1 VFACREEN
9 ELNTQVA
16 PPDRVARSPGWT
28 RSASRLIRR
37 EPGLAF
43 GGVVM
48 LMFLLVALWPGLFA
62 GQSPFAVDVGH
73 VLQAPSAAHLFG
85 TDDTG
90 RDVYARV
97 IHGTGITLSICAG
110 SLLLAALVGGLAG
123 ALSGFAGGWLDQTL
137 GRLTDVILSF
147 PPIILGMIVS
157 GILGAATRNLVLAL
171 SVVYVPVF
179 FRIARS
185 GVLGE
190 NGKAYVE
197 AARSVG
203 LTETAILWRHVLR
216 NILPLLFVQYVILF
230 PLVLQIQAALG
241 FLGLGVQPPSPDW
254 GAILEQGKDSIM
266 VAPWLSLYPGL
277 AILLAAFSLLLVGRS
292 LQRVLDQR

>member
-1 VFACREEN
+1 M
-9 ELNTQVA
+9 
-16 PPDRVARSPGWT
+16 
-28 RSASRLIRR
+28 SRLVRR

-43 GGVVM
+43 GALVM
-48 LMFLLVALWPGLFA
+48 LLLLLAALLPTLFTS
-62 GQSPFAVDVGH
+62 QSPYAIDMSRA
-73 VLQAPSAAHLFG
+73 LQAPSAAHLFG

-90 RDVYARV
+90 RDVFARV
-97 IHGTGITLSICAG
+97 IHGTRITLSICAG

-123 ALSGFAGGWLDQTL
+123 AASGFTGGWLDQVL
-137 GRLTDVILSF
+137 GRLVDVILSF

-157 GILGAATRNLVLAL
+157 GILGPATRNLVLAL
-171 SVVYVPVF
+171 SVVYLPVF

-190 NGKAYVE
+190 KVRTYVE

-203 LTETAILWRHVLR
+203 LTESAILWRHVLR

-254 GAILEQGKDSIM
+254 GAILQQGKDSILL
-266 VAPWLSLYPGL
+266 APWLSLYPGL
-277 AILLAAFSLLLVGRS
+277 AILLSALSLLLVGRG
-292 LQRVLDQR
+292 LQHIMDRR

>member
-1 VFACREEN
+1 
-9 ELNTQVA
+9 LNAQA
-16 PPDRVARSPGWT
+16 SPLPRVAASPGWGRT
-28 RSASRLIRR
+28 ALRLARR

-43 GGVVM
+43 GAFVM
-48 LMFLLVALWPGLFA
+48 IVLLLVALLPALFA
-62 GQSPFAVDVGH
+62 SQSPYAIDMGRAM
-73 VLQAPSAAHLFG
+73 QAPSAAHLFG

-97 IHGTGITLSICAG
+97 IHGTRITLSICAG
-110 SLLLAALVGGLAG
+110 SLLLAAIVGGLAG
-123 ALSGFAGGWLDQTL
+123 AVSGFAGGWLDQVL
-137 GRLTDVILSF
+137 GRLVDVILSF
-147 PPIILGMIVS
+147 PPIILGMIVA
-157 GILGAATRNLVLAL
+157 GVLGAATRNLILAL
-171 SVVYVPVF
+171 SVVYLPVF

-190 NGKAYVE
+190 NGKTYVE

-241 FLGLGVQPPSPDW
+241 FLGLGVQPPAPDW
-254 GAILEQGKDSIM
+254 GAILQQGKDSIM
-266 VAPWLSLYPGL
+266 LAPWLSLYPGL
-277 AILLAAFSLLLVGRS
+277 AILLAAFSLLLVGRG
-292 LQRVLDQR
+292 LQRMMDRR